1 MRSDSVRRAGGIV
14 LIWLVYVVAIEAIA
28 RAVHRDSAMF
38 AENGPLHGFLA
49 DLSPAPPLARWD
61 SVWFYHIAEQG
72 YHGRAPASR
81 HAPGFLPLYPLA
93 MRATTAC
100 LGGELFTAG
109 LWVSR
114 LSLLAAMF
122 LLSAHARHAE
132 TNDAGWPAIF
142 ALLAFPSAFVLV
154 SVYSESLFLATAL
167 ASFVLAE
174 RKRYWPAALA
184 AFLAGL
190 TRIHAVALVPAL
202 FALGWTQW
210 RRDRSLSA
218 FAPAAGGMGAWLLLC
233 SYFAAQF
240 DDPWRYFTA
249 KREHWRIGLSS
260 PWTTIDNALQRIDNA
275 LAQADLGSLTV
286 LLELP
291 CLYLLALASAVLA
304 VERRWHASAY
314 VALGAALTLFSG
326 STWGLPR
333 FALLLFPTFILI
345 ARLHRR
351 PAAWYVYL
359 LVGSLLQACALVNYV
374 NFRSPAP

>member
-1 MRSDSVRRAGGIV
+1 M
-14 LIWLVYVVAIEAIA
+14 VAIETIA
-28 RAVHRDSAMF
+28 RAVNRDPAMSQSS
-38 AENGPLHGFLA
+38 GPLHGFLP
-49 DLSPAPPLARWD
+49 DLSAAPPLARWD

-72 YHGRAPASR
+72 YHGQTPASR

-93 MRATTAC
+93 MRATAAC
-100 LGGELFTAG
+100 LGIDLFTAG

-114 LSLLAAMF
+114 LSLLVAML
-122 LLSAHARHAE
+122 LLSAHARHTGA
-132 TNDAGWPAIF
+132 DGAGWAAIF
-142 ALLAFPSAFVLV
+142 ALLAFPSAFILV

-167 ASFVLAE
+167 ASFVFAE
-174 RKRYWPAALA
+174 RKQYWPAALA

-190 TRIHAVALVPAL
+190 TRIHAVALAPAL
-202 FALGWTQW
+202 FVLGWSQW

-218 FAPAAGGMGAWLLLC
+218 FAPAAGGMAAWLVLC

-240 DDPWRYFTA
+240 DDPWRYFSA

-260 PWTTIDNALQRIDNA
+260 PSTTIDNALQRIDNA

-291 CLYLLALASAVLA
+291 CLYVLGLASVVLA

-314 VALGAALTLFSG
+314 VALGAALTLLSG

-333 FALLLFPTFILI
+333 FALLLFPTFVLI
-345 ARLHRR
+345 ASLHRR